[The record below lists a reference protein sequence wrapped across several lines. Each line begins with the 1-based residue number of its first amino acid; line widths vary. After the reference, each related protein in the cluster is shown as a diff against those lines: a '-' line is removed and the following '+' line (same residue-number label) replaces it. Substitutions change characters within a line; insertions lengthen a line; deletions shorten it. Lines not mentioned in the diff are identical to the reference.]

1 MTLAVEFTQSTDFL
15 VEFGEEEFPVD
26 LGATTMI
33 SSAPVYDGVY
43 TVTPKN
49 YEETELKTKDKM
61 MQNNVT
67 VKKIPKYEVSNDFG
81 GSTLIIGDEYY
92 GK

>member
-1 MTLAVEFTQSTDFL
+1 MTLAVEFTQSADFL
-15 VEFGEEEFPVD
+15 VEFE
-26 LGATTMI
+26 ATTMI
-33 SSAPVYDGVY
+33 SSAHVYDGTY

-61 MQNNVT
+61 MKNNVT
-67 VKKIPKYEVSNDFG
+67 VNKIPKYEVSNDFG

>member
-1 MTLAVEFTQSTDFL
+1 MTLAVEFTQSADFL
-15 VEFGEEEFPVD
+15 VEFGEEKFQVD

-33 SSAPVYDGVY
+33 SSAPVYDGAY

-92 GK
+92 GE

>member
-1 MTLAVEFTQSTDFL
+1 MTLAVEFTQSADFL
-15 VEFGEEEFPVD
+15 VEFGEEEFQVD
-26 LGATTMI
+26 FVI
-33 SSAPVYDGVY
+33 SSAPVYDGAY

-92 GK
+92 GE

>member
-1 MTLAVEFTQSTDFL
+1 MTLAVEFTQSADFL
-15 VEFGEEEFPVD
+15 VEF
-26 LGATTMI
+26 GATTMI
-33 SSAPVYDGVY
+33 SSAPVYDGTY